1 MNKEHKQNRP
11 EIPQIPE
18 VEKTDHYALLSVSD
32 KTGIGDLAQVINRLG
47 YKIISTGGT
56 AKTLESLGIP
66 VVPIQE
72 ITGNPEGFDGRM
84 KTISFQIEAGILF
97 DRTNPSHI
105 EEADSLR
112 VPQIDIVVCNLYP
125 FAETIAKPGVTMDE
139 AIENID
145 VGGPTMVRAAAKN
158 HKNVLVITNTSDYPM
173 AAEALLK
180 GGVTQEMRQDLA
192 AKAFAH
198 LANYDAQIAS
208 FLNKKEFPLESPIAL
223 VRKDLSIRYGAN
235 PDQRGQLYL
244 IPGTESQ
251 SPIGKLK
258 QIRGREPSETNISD
272 IDAGQKSVRIF
283 DESAAVIVKH
293 NTPCGIALGE
303 TPAEALQRAFD
314 SDPESAF
321 GGVVVLNRPMGIEE
335 ALVVESFKKAG
346 RGQMDIIAVPEIS
359 EEALELI
366 SKIRKSTGVYTFG
379 NLPKFSPN
387 GQIIKAVDGG
397 FFIQNENNAEDS
409 FPNWKF
415 VTETLPTEKQIKLM
429 QTGWKFASRIKSNTV
444 LVVDVNLPM
453 ARGIGT
459 GQTSRVL
466 ATKIALERAGEH
478 TKSGILVSDSF
489 FPFPDSVELAIE
501 AGIAAIVQQGGSVN
515 DQLSIDAANQAG
527 IPMVLTGQRLFWH

>member
-1 MNKEHKQNRP
+1 MNKEHKQNRHD
-11 EIPQIPE
+11 IPQIPE

-47 YKIISTGGT
+47 YRIISTGGT

-66 VVPIQE
+66 VVPVQE
-72 ITGNPEGFDGRM
+72 ITGNPESFDGRM

-97 DRTNPSHI
+97 DRTNPSHMK
-105 EEADSLR
+105 EADTLR

-125 FAETIAKPGVTMDE
+125 FAETIAKPGVTMDK

-145 VGGPTMVRAAAKN
+145 VGGPTMLRAAAKN
-158 HKNVLVITNTSDYPM
+158 HKSVLVITNTSDYPM
-173 AAEALLK
+173 VAETLLK
-180 GGVTQEMRQDLA
+180 GEITQEIRQDLA
-192 AKAFAH
+192 SKAFAH

-223 VRKDLSIRYGAN
+223 IQKDLSIRYGAN

-244 IPGTESQ
+244 IPGSESQ

-258 QIRGREPSETNISD
+258 QLRGREPSETNITD

-283 DESAAVIVKH
+283 NESAAVIIKH

-321 GGVVVLNRPMGIEE
+321 GGVVVLNRPMGMEE

-359 EEALELI
+359 EEALEFI
-366 SKIRKSTGVYTFG
+366 AKIRKSTGVYTFG

-387 GQIIKAVDGG
+387 RQIIKAIDGG
-397 FFIQNENNAEDS
+397 FFIQNENNAEDNFS
-409 FPNWKF
+409 NWKF

-429 QTGWKFASRIKSNTV
+429 QTGWKFASRIKSNTI
-444 LVVDVNLPM
+444 LVVDGDLPM

-459 GQTSRVL
+459 GQTSRIL

-515 DQLSIDAANQAG
+515 DQLSIDVANKAE
-527 IPMVLTGQRLFWH
+527 IPMVLTGQRVFWH